1 MTPLSRIAISAT
13 ILLFLNSWARSGNQL
28 AAQLVPHSNTHI
40 PPQSTARP
48 RCPEPEGPPEDRTYT
63 LRAQAFDDINAGDSV
78 GARHLMR
85 CAIQFDPTD
94 KIALR
99 QEVYLDLSAGDPRS
113 AIEDIDSLR
122 SLGAADAQLE
132 AQEGYIYA
140 EKKDY
145 ARAKAA
151 FRRAIETGDSD
162 IRFQAL
168 QAIGNLGSQ
177 GSSRTLDLN
186 LDSEYLNR
194 YNDGIVDVW
203 AHLYQRI
210 GQTPVR
216 AYLNERLLRDTA
228 SNVGPLP
235 EIFDDNAFLTGI
247 GLIFQPVD
255 AHYSISSEANE
266 AYVFYGG
273 PKNTSALV
281 PDFRVTAAY
290 YNVFRPSGKG
300 RLNDRWSL
308 EANGS
313 IGFYSRYQHD
323 MISYLQ
329 PQIAYDVVRSGEFR
343 IAPYI
348 QSSFAFDSK
357 EQYYNNIAEA
367 IPGVEVFFK
376 RPAGLALRVE
386 YVRGF
391 YLPVSSPTP
400 NPYPTSYND
409 FRVRLT
415 WSKSIPLHKRG
426 E

>member
-1 MTPLSRIAISAT
+1 MNFLPRTAISAT
-13 ILLFLNSWARSGNQL
+13 LLLGLYTCATNPAKL
-28 AAQLVPHSNTHI
+28 AAQLVPHPTTDNPGAAAH
-40 PPQSTARP
+40 P

-85 CAIQFDPTD
+85 CAIQSDPTD

-99 QEVYLDLSAGDPRS
+99 QEVYLDLDAGDPRS

-145 ARAKAA
+145 AQAKAA
-151 FRRAIETGDSD
+151 FRRAIETGDQD
-162 IRFQAL
+162 IRIQAL
-168 QAIGNLGSQ
+168 QAIGNLGSE
-177 GSSRTLDLN
+177 GASRTLDFDV
-186 LDSEYLNR
+186 DSEYLDR
-194 YNDGIVDVW
+194 FNDGIVDAW

-210 GQTPVR
+210 GHTPVR
-216 AYLNERLLRDTA
+216 AYLNERILRDTA
-228 SNVGPLP
+228 SGVGPLP
-235 EIFDDNAFLTGI
+235 QIFDDNALLTGV
-247 GLIFQPVD
+247 GLVFQPTD
-255 AHYSISSEANE
+255 AHYSLSGEANE

-273 PKNTSALV
+273 RNNTSALV

-290 YNVFRPSGKG
+290 YNIFRPSGQG
-300 RLNDRWSL
+300 RLSNRWSL

-313 IGFYSRYQHD
+313 VGFYSRYDHD
-323 MISYLQ
+323 IISYLQ
-329 PQIAYDVVRSGEFR
+329 PQIAYDVVRSGQFR
-343 IAPYI
+343 IAPYF
-348 QSSFAFDSK
+348 QSAFALDSK

-367 IPGVEVFFK
+367 IPGVEFYAK
-376 RPAGLALRVE
+376 RLTGLALRVE

-391 YLPVSSPTP
+391 YLPVSSPSP

-415 WSKSIPLHKRG
+415 WSKSIPLHKGG

>member
-1 MTPLSRIAISAT
+1 MSFISRTVIPALA
-13 ILLFLNSWARSGNQL
+13 LLFLQSWAGKATL
-28 AAQLVPHSNTHI
+28 VAQLVPHPTAEA
-40 PPQSTARP
+40 PPPSVAHP

-63 LRAQAFDDINAGDSV
+63 LRAQAFDDIAAGDSA

-85 CAIQFDPTD
+85 CAIQFDSSD

-99 QEVYLDLSAGDPRS
+99 QEVYLDLGAGDPRS

-145 ARAKAA
+145 THAKAA

-162 IRFQAL
+162 IRLKAL
-168 QAIGNLGSQ
+168 QAIGNLGSE
-177 GSSRTLDLN
+177 GASRTLDFD

-194 YNDGIVDVW
+194 FDDGIVDAW

-210 GQTPVR
+210 GHTPVR

-235 EIFDDNAFLTGI
+235 QIFDDNALLTGV
-247 GLIFQPVD
+247 GLVFQPND
-255 AHYSISSEANE
+255 AHYSVSGEANE

-273 PKNTSALV
+273 PNNSSAFV

-290 YNVFRPSGKG
+290 YNLFRPSGSG
-300 RLNDRWSL
+300 RLNNRWSL

-313 IGFYSRYQHD
+313 VGFYSRYQHD
-323 MISYLQ
+323 FISYLQ
-329 PQIAYDVVRSGEFR
+329 PQIAYDILHSGEFR
-343 IAPYI
+343 IAPYV
-348 QSSFAFDSK
+348 QSSFALDSK
-357 EQYYNNIAEA
+357 EQYYNNIAEV
-367 IPGVEVFFK
+367 IPGVEFFFK
-376 RPAGLALRVE
+376 RPAGLALRLE

-391 YLPVSSPTP
+391 YLPVPSPTP

-409 FRVRLT
+409 FRVRLL
-415 WSKSIPLHKRG
+415 WSKSIPLRKGG